1 MNKPGSPEPYR
12 YYTKLQVKS
21 IITNPVP
28 GEIIPTSGYTLA
40 GVAWSG
46 EEDIEKV
53 EISLDGG
60 QSWSL
65 VDTLHPRSGYSW
77 SRWEHRWNPPA
88 AGTYTIMCRATNV
101 KGETQP
107 MAFPN
112 PWDGRGYG
120 NNMVFPVDIVGG

>member
-40 GVAWSG
+40 GAAWSG
-46 EEDIEKV
+46 EENIEKV
-53 EISLDGG
+53 EISTDGG
-60 QSWSL
+60 QTWSL
-65 VDTLHPRSGYSW
+65 VDTLHPRIGYSW

-88 AGTYTIMCRATNV
+88 AGTYTIMCRATND
-101 KGETQP
+101 KGQTQP
-107 MAFPN
+107 MEFSKPLG
-112 PWDGRGYG
+112 WTGLRQ
-120 NNMVFPVDIVGG
+120 